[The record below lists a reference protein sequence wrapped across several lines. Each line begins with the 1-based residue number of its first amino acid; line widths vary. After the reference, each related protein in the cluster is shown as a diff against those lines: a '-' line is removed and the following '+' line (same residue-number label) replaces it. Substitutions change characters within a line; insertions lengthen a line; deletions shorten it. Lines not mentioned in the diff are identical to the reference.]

1 MIHMTWEG
9 LSHSVS
15 LFLPFF
21 CLYPAFPS
29 PLFRVQLYGADQ
41 EGVGMQ
47 KEVALIVTGRIEWV
61 SWECGGP

>member
-1 MIHMTWEG
+1 MIHVTWEG

-21 CLYPAFPS
+21 CLYPAIPG
-29 PLFRVQLYGADQ
+29 PLCRAQLCGADQ

-47 KEVALIVTGRIEWV
+47 KEVALIVTGRIEWMA
-61 SWECGGP
+61 